1 MADYTPKIIWAD
13 GSETAYQTINAGA
26 YWIAGATRDTLD
38 ITLSAGVTLAQ
49 AQELG
54 KDSGKV
60 GDIVLVTYVETP
72 SSVNVPSVVTEQR
85 SIYNGYSIY
94 AGVYDDAA
102 GGVHLKLACEL
113 VQREKQLMD
122 QVDTLTSQNAALQET
137 VDGFV
142 LAALEGGDA
151 E

>member
-13 GSETAYQTINAGA
+13 GSETQYQAISAGA
-26 YWIAGATRDTLD
+26 DWVADATRDVLD
-38 ITLSAGVTLAQ
+38 ITLSGLTLAQ

-54 KDSGKV
+54 KDSSKV
-60 GDIVLVTYVETP
+60 GDITLVTYIETP
-72 SSVNVPSVVTEQR
+72 SSVNVPPVITEQR
-85 SIYNGYSIY
+85 SGYNGYSIY

-102 GGVHLKLACEL
+102 GDVHLKLACEL

-122 QVDTLTSQNAALQET
+122 QVNTLTSQNAALQET